1 MKNNIQRI
9 LYVVLLLTITGCSQ
23 IRSYQNSIYNDDV
36 KIANQGDNYTFKDRI
51 GSAITNNLSLTFSGF
66 YGKQTIWG
74 IDAKEIHRIEVDI
87 RIRLRSGKF

>member
-1 MKNNIQRI
+1 MKINIQRI

-51 GSAITNNLSLTFSGF
+51 GSAITNNLSLTFS
-66 YGKQTIWG
+66 
-74 IDAKEIHRIEVDI
+74 
-87 RIRLRSGKF
+87 